1 MGKLLCMA
9 EVEIQNERV
18 DDIPLLIGQQQKMG
32 MGEVID
38 SNITPHWR
46 RGGLSVGQTIMVWLS
61 FILSESDHRL
71 SYVEPWVATHLET
84 LKRLL
89 HLELT
94 VQDFSDDRLGDILRY
109 LSEDASWAAIEQELG
124 QRTIRVYQLPQQI
137 VRLDST
143 TVSLYH
149 EPEGTELIRYG
160 HSKDHRPDLA
170 QLKVMLA
177 SLDPM
182 GAPLV
187 TQIVAGNAADDALYI
202 PAVEQVRSVLG
213 QSGLLYIGDSKME
226 AVTTR
231 AHLVAGGDYYLTPL
245 SHKGTQGELLT
256 QLVASALVGE
266 QELVN
271 VFGQPA
277 DEQEPALIAQG
288 YETTRQQE
296 AEVAGERVVWT
307 ERVLVIYSPNLAQ
320 SQYRGLQGRLQ
331 RAEAKLLALTP
342 PPGRGKRQY
351 DELAP
356 LQAEAAAIL
365 HKHRVT
371 DLLYL
376 TYERQ
381 LSRCQKRK
389 YKDRPACVEETV
401 RYQLHLQRNEEA
413 IANQYRTRGWRL
425 YVLNVPQDTFSLTQA
440 VQAYRGAPNIERDFS
455 RLKGH
460 PLGLHPVYVQR
471 EDHLQGLVRLLSLAL
486 RILTL
491 TEFVARRAL
500 ATEAT
505 GLAGL
510 YPGNPK
516 HQTQRP
522 TTERLLA
529 AFANITLSLIQLPG
543 QSIVHVTPLSPLQCR
558 ILDLLDLPSSIY
570 SDLTV
575 NVLPNPP

>member
-1 MGKLLCMA
+1 MA
-9 EVEIQNERV
+9 EVEVQNERV

-32 MGEVID
+32 LAEVID
-38 SNITPHWR
+38 TIITPHWR
-46 RGGLSVGQTIMVWLS
+46 RQGLSVGQTIMAWLT

-71 SYVEPWVATHLET
+71 SYVAPWVATHLET

-89 HLELT
+89 NPDLT
-94 VQDFSDDRLGDILRY
+94 VPDFSDDRLGDILRY
-109 LSEDASWAAIEQELG
+109 LSDDASWTAIEQALG
-124 QRTIRVYQLPQQI
+124 QRTIRVYQLPQHT

-143 TVSLYH
+143 TVSLH
-149 EPEGTELIRYG
+149 HDPEGTELIRYG

-187 TQIVAGNAADDALYI
+187 TQMVAGSVADDGLYI
-202 PAVEQVRSVLG
+202 PAVDQVRSVLG
-213 QSGLLYIGDSKME
+213 QTGLLYIGDSKME
-226 AVTTR
+226 ALATR
-231 AHLVAGGDYYLTPL
+231 AHIVAGGDYYLTPL
-245 SHKGTQGELLT
+245 SHKGSQSELLT
-256 QLVASALVGE
+256 QLVAAALAGE
-266 QELVN
+266 QELVD
-271 VFGQPA
+271 VFRQPI
-277 DEQEPALIAQG
+277 DEQEPELIAQG

-296 AEVAGERVVWT
+296 AEVAGEPVVWT
-307 ERVLVIYSPNLAQ
+307 ERVLVIYSPNLTQ

-331 RAEAKLLALTP
+331 RAEEKLLALTP

-351 DELAP
+351 SDLAA
-356 LQAEAAAIL
+356 LQAATAAISQ
-365 HKHRVT
+365 KHGVT

-381 LSRCQKRK
+381 VSQHQKRK
-389 YKDRPACVEETV
+389 YKDRPACVAQTV
-401 RYQLHLQRNEEA
+401 RYQLHVQRNEAA
-413 IANQYRTRGWRL
+413 IANEYRTRGWRL
-425 YVLNVPQDTFSLTQA
+425 YVLNAPEDTLSLAQA
-440 VQAYRGAPNIERDFS
+440 VHAYRGAPNIERDFS
-455 RLKGH
+455 RLKGR
-460 PLGLHPVYVQR
+460 PLGLRPVYVQR
-471 EDHLQGLVRLLSLAL
+471 EDHLKGLVRLLSLAL

-500 ATEAT
+500 AAEAT

-510 YPGNPK
+510 VPGNPK
-516 HQTQRP
+516 QQTQRP

-529 AFANITLSLIQLPG
+529 AFANVTLSLIQLPG
-543 QSIVHVTPLSPLQCR
+543 QSIVHITPLTPLQCR

-570 SDLTV
+570 TDLAA

>member
-1 MGKLLCMA
+1 MA
-9 EVEIQNERV
+9 ETEVQNERV

-32 MGEVID
+32 MAEVID
-38 SNITPHWR
+38 AIITPHWR
-46 RGGLSVGQTIMVWLS
+46 RQGLSVGQTITAWLS

-84 LKRLL
+84 LKRSLNPD
-89 HLELT
+89 LT

-109 LSEDASWAAIEQELG
+109 LSDDVSWAAIEQELG
-124 QRTIRVYQLPQQI
+124 RRTIRVYQLPQRT

-143 TVSLYH
+143 TVSLH
-149 EPEGTELIRYG
+149 HDPEGTELIRYG

-187 TQIVAGNAADDALYI
+187 TQVVAGSAADDALYI
-202 PAVEQVRSVLG
+202 PAIEQVRNVLG
-213 QSGLLYIGDSKME
+213 QRGLLYIGDSKME

-231 AHLVAGGDYYLTPL
+231 AHIVAGGDYYLTPL
-245 SHKGTQGELLT
+245 SNKGTQGELLT
-256 QLVASALVGE
+256 QLVASALVRE
-266 QELVN
+266 QELVD
-271 VFGQPA
+271 VFRQPA
-277 DEQEPALIAQG
+277 GEKEPELIAQG
-288 YETTRQQE
+288 YETSRQQE

-320 SQYRGLQGRLQ
+320 SQYRGLQSRLQ
-331 RAEAKLLALTP
+331 RAEEKLLALTP

-356 LQAEAAAIL
+356 LQAGAAAIL
-365 HKHRVT
+365 QKHRVT
-371 DLLYL
+371 DLLHL

-381 LSRCQKRK
+381 VRRRQKRK
-389 YKDRPACVEETV
+389 DKDRPACVEETV
-401 RYQLHLQRNEEA
+401 RYQLHVQRNEEA
-413 IANQYRTRGWRL
+413 IANEYRTRGWRL
-425 YVLNVPQDTFSLTQA
+425 YVLNAPEDALSLAQA
-440 VQAYRGAPNIERDFS
+440 VHAYRGAPNIERDFS
-455 RLKGH
+455 RLKGR
-460 PLGLHPVYVQR
+460 PLGLRPVYLQR
-471 EDHLQGLVRLLSLAL
+471 EDHLKGLVRLLSLAL

-500 ATEAT
+500 AAEAT

-516 HQTQRP
+516 LQTQRP

-529 AFANITLSLIQLPG
+529 AFANITLLLIQLPG
-543 QSIVHVTPLSPLQCR
+543 QSIVHITPLTPLQCR
-558 ILDLLDLPSSIY
+558 ILELLDLPTAIY
-570 SDLTV
+570 TELAV